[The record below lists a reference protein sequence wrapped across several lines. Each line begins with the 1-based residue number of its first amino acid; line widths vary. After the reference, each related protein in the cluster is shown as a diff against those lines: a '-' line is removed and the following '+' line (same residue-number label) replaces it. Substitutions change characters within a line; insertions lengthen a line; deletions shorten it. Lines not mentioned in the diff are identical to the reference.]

1 MYKERVLCKDGIF
14 TGSGVG
20 WMRSKGESE
29 WKPLDTYLSYKDES
43 GDLYDYKVG
52 DMPECFKGM
61 KTA

>member
-1 MYKERVLCKDGIF
+1 MNGNLL
-14 TGSGVG
+14 TH
-20 WMRSKGESE
+20 
-29 WKPLDTYLSYKDES
+29 TLSYKDES